1 MVGEL
6 CRALFSLLFCGLFE
20 KRGMTVFRW
29 SSMVAEDVAHLVL
42 LMIAKWISNR
52 SKFDNLKVEGILHNW
67 EVSLSSGPSK
77 VVKVV
82 FWVPPTREVLKFNV
96 DETARGKPGLAGI
109 GGVLCNSD
117 GDVLV
122 LFSKHVGS
130 LMRQRL
136 QLL

>member
-109 GGVLCNSD
+109 PEGCFVIVMVMC
-117 GDVLV
+117 
-122 LFSKHVGS
+122 
-130 LMRQRL
+130 
-136 QLL
+136 